1 MDGNWYNIGMGY
13 SPNLFWDAD
22 PEQLDFDANKKYV
35 IQRVLERGAF
45 ADLRVAFEYYGA
57 KVIVEVARNLR
68 TLEPKALSF
77 IACIA
82 NLPKESFRCYTAK
95 QSSQAP
101 WIY

>member
-1 MDGNWYNIGMGY
+1 MGY

-22 PEQLDFDANKKYV
+22 LEQLDFDANKKYV

-45 ADLRVAFEYYGA
+45 TDLQIAFKYYGA
-57 KVIVEVARNLR
+57 NVIIEIARNLR
-68 TLEPKALSF
+68 TLEPRALSF
-77 IACIA
+77 IARIA
-82 NLPKESFRCYTAK
+82 NLPKESFKCYTAK